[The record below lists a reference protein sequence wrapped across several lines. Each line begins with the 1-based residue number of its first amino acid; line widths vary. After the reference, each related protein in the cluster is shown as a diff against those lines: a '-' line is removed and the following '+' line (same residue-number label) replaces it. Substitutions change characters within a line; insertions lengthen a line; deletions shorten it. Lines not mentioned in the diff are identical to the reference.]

1 MQENRN
7 QVFKEYSKKHKE
19 FDLLKGRQFQT
30 ETFKLK
36 SEVKILEREL
46 DQTINSY
53 NDVLASNKNLKTEID
68 ELRKEKLNEKD
79 VMKKLTSKI
88 EEYKALIGDTKDN
101 ISIKKESIQQAKEEI
116 LKIRSQNESEA
127 KQFL

>member
-7 QVFKEYSKKHKE
+7 QLFKEYSKKTKE
-19 FDLLKGRQFQT
+19 FDLLKSKQFQT

-46 DQTINSY
+46 DQSINSC

-88 EEYKALIGDTKDN
+88 EEHRNLIDETKGN
-101 ISIKKESIQQAKEEI
+101 ISDKK
-116 LKIRSQNESEA
+116 
-127 KQFL
+127 

>member
-1 MQENRN
+1 M
-7 QVFKEYSKKHKE
+7 KSK
-19 FDLLKGRQFQT
+19 QFQN

-36 SEVKILEREL
+36 SEVKILERES

-68 ELRKEKLNEKD
+68 ELRKEKLNQKD

-88 EEYKALIGDTKDN
+88 EEYKRLISLTKEN
-101 ISIKKESIQQAKEEI
+101 I
-116 LKIRSQNESEA
+116 
-127 KQFL
+127 

>member
-7 QVFKEYSKKHKE
+7 QVFKEYSKKTKE
-19 FDLLKGRQFQT
+19 FDLLKSRQFQT

-68 ELRKEKLNEKD
+68 ELRKEKLNEKN

-88 EEYKALIGDTKDN
+88 EEYRGLIDETKDN
-101 ISIKKESIQQAKEEI
+101 ISMKKESIQQAKE
-116 LKIRSQNESEA
+116 
-127 KQFL
+127 